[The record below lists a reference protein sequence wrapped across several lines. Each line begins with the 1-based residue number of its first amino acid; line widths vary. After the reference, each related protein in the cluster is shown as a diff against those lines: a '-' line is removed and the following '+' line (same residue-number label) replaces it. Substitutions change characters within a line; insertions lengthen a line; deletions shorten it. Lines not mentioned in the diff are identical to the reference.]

1 MANKIIEII
10 ELYFYE
16 LILKQRL
23 LIIKRSEKKIMKLE
37 SKLNFKY
44 YYLQKIKEVT
54 KELFKGD
61 ELYE

>member
-23 LIIKRSEKKIMKLE
+23 LIIKRSEKKIVKLE
-37 SKLNFKY
+37 SKLQFQK
-44 YYLQKIKEVT
+44 YYLQKIKEET
-54 KELFKGD
+54 KELLNKGTFM
-61 ELYE
+61 

>member
-23 LIIKRSEKKIMKLE
+23 LIIKRSEKKIVKLE
-37 SKLNFKY
+37 SKLNFQY
-44 YYLQKIKEVT
+44 YYLQKIKEET
-54 KELFKGD
+54 KELLNKGTFM
-61 ELYE
+61 